1 MATSSNE
8 HKKEGNENSSRRN
21 SNTDADK
28 SSHEKRY
35 SDEGTIKCPE
45 KEEESNEKN
54 ESSKLNDST
63 EDTGNTEV
71 TETSDVNISLN
82 NILIDDFSQLKNQ
95 VKEKY
100 LVQMPDEFFTFWKLC
115 KKLSPRNPIGKICDR
130 CNRIILHLFMTGY
143 VL

>member
-8 HKKEGNENSSRRN
+8 HKEEGNENSSRRN

-35 SDEGTIKCPE
+35 SDEGTIKCLE

-54 ESSKLNDST
+54 ESSKPNDN
-63 EDTGNTEV
+63 TGNTEV

-82 NILIDDFSQLKNQ
+82 NILIDDLSQLKNQ

-130 CNRIILHLFMTGY
+130 CNRIILHLFITGY